1 MSERSALQGE
11 PALLPGWIDRLV
23 QWASDLPGPAWLAYV
38 LVLLINILLNHLVF
52 WIDGG
57 LKPGAFDFGLSIF
70 AFYVFYW
77 MGLYHYLTIVAS
89 RALKA
94 FQPLL
99 EASEAEIRQLEARLT
114 LLPRRM
120 SMWLLPLGFVVTLLN
135 VSPDLE
141 YILGP
146 VASGARTWLP
156 VVYFSLVTAFGSS
169 AFFALFLRTIRQL
182 QFVGELHRQA
192 VGIDLLDLEPAHAF
206 SGLTA
211 RTGIGMILLIGI
223 SSFQGPIENVS
234 NFELFSFLAIIVLAV
249 AVFVVPLEGMHR
261 LLREERKRELKEL
274 NGLLRT
280 VSDRLHDEVRA
291 DTYEYIQRSK
301 DALAALTLE
310 RERLQKTSTWPW
322 NPGTVRGFS
331 STLLLPIFL
340 LLVTRLIERL
350 F

>member
-1 MSERSALQGE
+1 MKESRRAVNDEVQA
-11 PALLPGWIDRLV
+11 GWIDRLV
-23 QWASDLPGPAWLAYV
+23 AAIEGIPGPTWLVY
-38 LVLLINILLNHLVF
+38 LLILAVNILMNHLVF
-52 WIDGG
+52 WIDGS

-70 AFYVFYW
+70 AFYVLYW

-89 RALKA
+89 RALET
-94 FQPLL
+94 FRPLL
-99 EASEAEIRQLEARLT
+99 EASEAEIRQLEAQLT
-114 LLPRRM
+114 LLPRRV
-120 SMWLLPLGFVVTLLN
+120 SMWLLPLGFIVTLLN
-135 VSPDLE
+135 VSSDLE
-141 YILGP
+141 YVLGP
-146 VASGARTWLP
+146 VANGARTWLP

-182 QFVGELHRQA
+182 RFVGELHRQA

-274 NGLLRT
+274 NGLLRKA
-280 VSDRLHDEVRA
+280 SNRLHQQVREG
-291 DTYEYIQRSK
+291 EYDHIQRSK